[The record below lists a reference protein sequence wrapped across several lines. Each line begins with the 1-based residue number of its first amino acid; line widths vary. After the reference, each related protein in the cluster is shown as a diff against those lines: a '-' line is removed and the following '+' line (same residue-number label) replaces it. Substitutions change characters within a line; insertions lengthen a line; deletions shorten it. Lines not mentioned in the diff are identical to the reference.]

1 MIFHKTSLQALFRTQ
16 IFTVAHKF
24 FFLKLTSVEWQ
35 NNKKKLLMSL
45 HLKHSYYHAKLSKT
59 ICSHRQRY
67 CYDCTS
73 IECGVMAKHI
83 YNLIADDRLSI
94 RDGQTIEH
102 FKIPAMPLLQMHFT
116 VLLIVVWIYS
126 QGII

>member
-1 MIFHKTSLQALFRTQ
+1 MSL
-16 IFTVAHKF
+16 ISF

-35 NNKKKLLMSL
+35 NNNNKKTVNVLA
-45 HLKHSYYHAKLSKT
+45 LKHSYYHAKLLKT
-59 ICSHRQRY
+59 MCSHRLRY

-73 IECGVMAKHI
+73 IECGAMAKHI

-94 RDGQTIEH
+94 RDGQTIEQ
-102 FKIPAMPLLQMHFT
+102 FKIPAMPLQMHFT

>member
-1 MIFHKTSLQALFRTQ
+1 M
-16 IFTVAHKF
+16 
-24 FFLKLTSVEWQ
+24 EWQ
-35 NNKKKLLMSL
+35 NNNNKKLLMSS

-59 ICSHRQRY
+59 ICSHRLRY

-94 RDGQTIEH
+94 RDGQTIEQ
-102 FKIPAMPLLQMHFT
+102 FKNPAMPLQMHFT